1 MIKVILAILY
11 LLTMSSSS
19 FSQDKIKTPNVSG
32 QFYPSSPNQLS
43 EQIEG
48 FIKQADV
55 STLDKHVDIVIAP
68 HAGYIYSGPVAAYSF
83 KAVSSNSYSTI
94 IILAPSHFYGFD
106 GISIWSEGGFQTPLG
121 LVNVD
126 AEFSRQLIAA
136 SPQTS
141 FDPLAFEREH
151 SLEVELPFLQ
161 KTFKDFKIV
170 PVVLGQPSFET
181 LQGFATA
188 LDQTVGQRKDIL
200 ILVSTDMSH
209 YHEEPVARDMDLR
222 AIKTIQSLDAE
233 RVFRD
238 CQRRTIEMC
247 GYVPVTAALLYAKR
261 RNLNQV
267 DILRYATSADAT
279 KDKASVVGYTS
290 AVIYANPPDDDPKPA
305 PSLTAQQKQR
315 LIEIAKKTIDLYVK
329 TGQMYQADDT
339 DPRLLQ
345 EEGTFVT
352 IRKHGQLRGC
362 IGNILGRGPLA
373 RLVRDMAISAASDD
387 PRFQPVKA
395 DELDEI
401 EIDISVLSKPWSIK
415 NTDEIIMGVH
425 GVIVSQ
431 GPFRQ
436 GIFLPEVA
444 TETGW
449 SKEQFLN
456 ELCSQ
461 KAGLPSDCWKDSKTK
476 IDIFT
481 TESFSEKDLK

>member
-1 MIKVILAILY
+1 MIKIILAILY
-11 LLTMSSSS
+11 LFTMSTPG
-19 FSQDKIKTPNVSG
+19 FSDEKIKAPNVSG
-32 QFYPSSPNQLS
+32 QFYPSEPRELS
-43 EQIEG
+43 RQIEE
-48 FIKQADV
+48 FTQRAPISPV
-55 STLDKHVDIVIAP
+55 NKHVDILIAP

-83 KAVSSNSYSTI
+83 KAVSENKYSTI

-121 LVNVD
+121 VIEVD
-126 AEFSRQLIAA
+126 QELSRQLIAA
-136 SPQTS
+136 SPKAS
-141 FDPLAFEREH
+141 FEPAAFEREH

-170 PVVLGQPSFET
+170 PVLLGQTSFET
-181 LQGFATA
+181 LQGFASA
-188 LDQTVGQRKDIL
+188 LDQIVGQRKDIL

-209 YHEEPVARDMDLR
+209 YHEDSVARDMDLR

-238 CQRRTIEMC
+238 CQQRTIEMC
-247 GYVPVTAALLYAKR
+247 GYVPVTAALLYAKKR
-261 RNLNQV
+261 QLNQV
-267 DILRYATSADAT
+267 DVLRYATSADAT
-279 KDKASVVGYTS
+279 GDKASVVGYTS
-290 AVIYANPPDDDPKPA
+290 AIIYANSSQEQTTT
-305 PSLTAQQKQR
+305 PSLTIKQKRR
-315 LIEIAKKTIDLYVK
+315 LIEIAKKTIEMYVK
-329 TGQMYQADDT
+329 TGQMYEVNDNDS
-339 DPRLLQ
+339 RLLQ

-395 DELDEI
+395 DELDGI
-401 EIDISVLSKPWSIK
+401 EIDISVLSKPWPIK

-449 SKEQFLN
+449 SKDQFLS

-461 KAGLPSDCWKDSKTK
+461 KAGLSPDCWKDPKTK